1 MIILAIDEE
10 FKPHQEKL
18 YYSCYWKEIKIAR
31 DGRRD
36 SLFICGCVYM
46 FPKFMSYLYLSYFS
60 SIEKQTINFSKIPS
74 KKQSCWVIF
83 WGKQNYG
90 QNSMVKIIKLC
101 QSKTWLHWEKKIL
114 WIYLFSISLRTLIN
128 GNDF

>member
-10 FKPHQEKL
+10 FNPHREKL

-46 FPKFMSYLYLSYFS
+46 FSKFMSYLYLSYFS
-60 SIEKQTINFSKIPS
+60 RIEKQTINFSKIPS

-90 QNSMVKIIKLC
+90 QNSMVKIIKLYVN
-101 QSKTWLHWEKKIL
+101 QKHDYIERRKFYEFTSSL
-114 WIYLFSISLRTLIN
+114 YISTDSN
-128 GNDF
+128 